1 MVNEERIKD
10 AIQIVLNIRV
20 LKALRAIQILQ
31 DLGIEGKIK
40 VKPKLNNQWK
50 KDIEFIS
57 EMETQLL

>member
-40 VKPKLNNQWK
+40 VKPKLNNQ
-50 KDIEFIS
+50 
-57 EMETQLL
+57 